1 MSESNLRPPTP
12 PVAPAGV
19 ALRRGR
25 ASEAPQQG
33 ARKLTPPYPVGLVGQ
48 LVDLPDDQVLPSAL
62 ESVNRLHGGLGCVA
76 FRVERG
82 LALTPEDEPEEGEAI
97 PCEVLPECSVP
108 GAILRERFLHAA
120 GEILRK
126 ACEPAA
132 SEAAKSGEAILIE
145 AMLAGGRCL
154 VMAVP
159 ARQGGQVTGVLCR
172 AQELQHRG
180 EAASLAA
187 LQAAGLLRLLAE
199 MRGETDRIRARFGRV
214 AALIELIGASSQ
226 GIDFP
231 ECARLLANYL
241 RETFGSDLVALSLK
255 TWHGHRVA
263 AVSGETGPSEAHSPG
278 RRAILS
284 HLSEALHQ
292 GRSLIYH
299 REDHRQAG
307 PATVP
312 VAVPLREWYDPAASF
327 CLPLIDREGKKR
339 GAWLFLWRTEP
350 ADLNEKRALIEAAT
364 PEVAPLLTL
373 LHQAK
378 PGAARG
384 TVLRLWKKGSL
395 TSRRL
400 AMVAGGLLLGAALI
414 PLPYPVRA
422 TCELQ
427 PVVRRV
433 IAAPFD
439 GILLRSAVRAG
450 EVVREGDLLA
460 EMDGR
465 ELRSQL
471 AEAIANRERAAKEAD
486 QALAEG
492 RVAESRMAALEAE
505 GLTHEI
511 ELLEY
516 RRQHLE
522 VRSPIDGLI
531 LQGDLERSEGAPL
544 RVGDPL
550 FEVGPLDRLVAEVAV
565 PAKDVPLVREGAT
578 VTLKLESHATKT
590 VSSVVAR
597 VAPKSEWLEDKNVF
611 LCEALIGNPNGDLR
625 AGLKG
630 KAKIEGPRRPL
641 LWNLARDAWL
651 ALRYHLW

>member
-1 MSESNLRPPTP
+1 MSDPNVRPSTSPISSG
-12 PVAPAGV
+12 AV

-25 ASEAPQQG
+25 AVETAPQG
-33 ARKLTPPYPVGLVGQ
+33 PRKLTPSYPVGLLGQ
-48 LVDLPDDQVLPSAL
+48 LAELPEDQVLPSAL
-62 ESVNRLHGGLGCVA
+62 ESLNRLHGGLGCVA
-76 FRVERG
+76 FRVETG

-97 PCEVLPECSVP
+97 PCEVQPECAVP

-120 GEILRK
+120 GEILQK
-126 ACEPAA
+126 ACEPVARDAA
-132 SEAAKSGEAILIE
+132 RRGEAIVVE

-159 ARQGGQVTGVLCR
+159 SRQGGQVTSVLCR

-187 LQAAGLLRLLAE
+187 LQAAGILRLLAE

-214 AALIELIGASSQ
+214 AALIELIGASSR
-226 GIDFP
+226 GIDFQ

-241 RETFGSDLVALSLK
+241 RETFECDLVALSLK
-255 TWHGHRVA
+255 TWRGHRVA
-263 AVSGETGPSEAHSPG
+263 AVSGETGPAEAHSPG
-278 RRAILS
+278 RRAILA

-292 GRSLIYH
+292 GRALLYR
-299 REDHRQAG
+299 REDHRRGG

-312 VAVPLREWYDPAASF
+312 VAVPLREWYDPAVSC
-327 CLPLIDREGKKR
+327 CLPLTDREGRKR
-339 GAWLFLWRTEP
+339 GAWLFLWKSEP
-350 ADLNEKRALIEAAT
+350 QDFEEKRALIEAAA
-364 PEVAPLLTL
+364 PEVAPLLSL

-384 TVLRLWKKGSL
+384 TVLRLWKKGSI
-395 TSRRL
+395 TARRFAVVLGGILL
-400 AMVAGGLLLGAALI
+400 AAALV
-414 PLPYPVRA
+414 PMPYPVRA

-471 AEAIANRERAAKEAD
+471 AEAIANRARAAKEAD

-505 GLTHEI
+505 GLAHEI
-511 ELLEY
+511 DLLEY
-516 RRQHLE
+516 RRRHLE
-522 VRSPIDGLI
+522 VRSPIDGLV

-550 FEVGPLDRLVAEVAV
+550 FEVGPLDRLVAEIAV
-565 PAKDVPLVREGAT
+565 PAKDLPLLRDGAE

-590 VSSVVAR
+590 VTGEVAR

-611 LCEALIGNPNGDLR
+611 LCEALIANPAGDLR
-625 AGLKG
+625 AGIKG
-630 KAKIEGPRRPL
+630 KAKIAGPHRPL
-641 LWNLARDAWL
+641 LWHLARDAWL

>member
-1 MSESNLRPPTP
+1 MSDPNVRESPSPLPSG
-12 PVAPAGV
+12 AV

-25 ASEAPQQG
+25 VAETPVEG
-33 ARKLTPPYPVGLVGQ
+33 PRKLTPPYPSGLLGQ
-48 LVDLPDDQVLPSAL
+48 LADLPDDQVLPAAL
-62 ESVNRLHGGLGCVA
+62 GTVNRLHGGLGCVA
-76 FRVERG
+76 FRVESA
-82 LALTPEDEPEEGEAI
+82 LALTPGEEADPAAGI
-97 PCEVLPECSVP
+97 PVEFLAECAVP
-108 GAILRERFLHAA
+108 GAILSERFLHAA
-120 GEILRK
+120 GEILQK

-132 SEAAKSGEAILIE
+132 REAVRGGEAILIE
-145 AMLAGGRCL
+145 ANLAGGRCL

-159 ARQGGQVTGVLCR
+159 AKQNGQVTAVLCR

-199 MRGETDRIRARFGRV
+199 MRGETQRIRARFGRV
-214 AALIELIGASSQ
+214 AALIELIGASGR

-231 ECARLLANYL
+231 ECARLLANFL
-241 RETFGSDLVALSLK
+241 SETFECDLVALSLK
-255 TWHGHRVA
+255 TWRGHRVA
-263 AVSGETGPSEAHSPG
+263 AVSGETGPAEAHSPG

-284 HLSEALHQ
+284 HLSESLHQ
-292 GRSLIYH
+292 GRALLYR
-299 REDHRQAG
+299 REDHRRGG
-307 PATVP
+307 PASAP
-312 VAVPLREWYDPAASF
+312 VAVPLREWYDPAVSY
-327 CLPLIDREGKKR
+327 CLPLVDREGKKR
-339 GAWLFLWRTEP
+339 GAWLFLWKSEP
-350 ADLNEKRALIEAAT
+350 RDFDEKRALIEAAS
-364 PEVAPLLTL
+364 PEVAPLLSL

-378 PGAARG
+378 PGAAVG
-384 TVLRLWKKGSL
+384 TVLRLWKKGSI
-395 TSRRL
+395 SVRRL
-400 AMVAGGLLLGAALI
+400 VMVLGGAALVAALL

-439 GILLRSAVRAG
+439 GILLRSTVRAG

-471 AEAIANRERAAKEAD
+471 AEAIANRERAAKESD
-486 QALAEG
+486 QVLAEG
-492 RVAESRMAALEAE
+492 RVAEARMAALEAE
-505 GLTHEI
+505 GLAHEI

-550 FEVGPLDRLVAEVAV
+550 FEVGPLERLVAEVAV
-565 PAKDVPLVREGAT
+565 PATDVPLVRAGAK
-578 VTLKLESHATKT
+578 VTLKLESHATST
-590 VSSVVAR
+590 VASVIGR
-597 VAPKSEWLEDKNVF
+597 VAPKSEWLQDQNVF
-611 LCEALIGNPNGDLR
+611 LCEAEIGNPEGDLR

-641 LWNLARDAWL
+641 LWNLSRDAWL
-651 ALRYHLW
+651 ALRYHFW